1 MLCTRTLSQGEREL
15 SRETHQMADAATTQR
30 VSELR
35 EQLHRHNYRYHV
47 LDSPL
52 ISDAEYDALFRELL
66 TLEEAHPDLADA
78 GSPTQRVG
86 AAPAPQFDEVTH
98 PRPMLSLG
106 NAFDEEEFE
115 AWRRRAAGMLERD
128 DFAMVCEPKIDGLA
142 IALTYE
148 AGQLVRA
155 ATRGDGLRGE
165 DVTLNVRTIKS
176 VPLVL
181 QAAHPHPD
189 NPHPDPLPGGE
200 GSQTRMGEFGLPPR
214 MEVRGEVYFPRD
226 AFRRMNE
233 EREAAGEPLFANPRN
248 AAAGSLR
255 QLDPRVTASRG
266 LDIWVYQLG
275 WIEDAEAPPT
285 HWETMQWL
293 WKLGFR
299 VNPEIERLEST
310 SGVAAYYDRWVRER
324 DDKNY
329 QTDGVVVKIDRL
341 DYQRH
346 LGFVGREPRWAIAW
360 KFPAERAVTRLL
372 SIGINVGRTG
382 ALNPYA
388 VLEPVQVSGVTVRQA
403 TLHNEDDIRRK
414 DIRVG
419 DHVVVER
426 AGEVIPQVVGPVGDR
441 DENGE
446 RRPQFEM
453 PQRCPACNSDVVRD
467 EGAAAHRCV
476 NTACPAQ
483 RFERIRHSV
492 SQAAMDIEGLGEK
505 LVMQLL
511 GVHLACDLETGQV
524 YPHLT
529 EELGIIRDLPDIYAL
544 TQEQLEALERM
555 GAKSAENLYEA
566 IQASRRR
573 PLPSVISG
581 LGIMHVGSETAELLA
596 RRFGNLERLRN
607 ATQEELE
614 AVPGIGPIVAVAIAS
629 HFRNE
634 GNKGIVDRLSNALA
648 TPEEWDAPQADGPM
662 PFQGMRFVVTGRLEG
677 FTRSQAESFI
687 KERGGQVSS
696 GVSRKTDYVVVGE
709 EPGSKRDDA
718 ERLGVT
724 ILSEEELT
732 GLAESGASLEVGDA

>member
-1 MLCTRTLSQGEREL
+1 
-15 SRETHQMADAATTQR
+15 MADAATTQR
-30 VSELR
+30 VRELR

-52 ISDAEYDALFRELL
+52 ITDAEYDALFRELQ
-66 TLEEAHPDLADA
+66 TLEDAHSELADA

-86 AAPAPQFDEVTH
+86 AAPAPQFDEVAH

-106 NAFDEEEFE
+106 NAFNEEELA

-148 AGQLVRA
+148 AGQLTRA

-181 QAAHPHPD
+181 QGAHPHPS
-189 NPHPDPLPGGE
+189 PLPSRERGW
-200 GSQTRMGEFGLPPR
+200 TLPPR

-226 AFRRMNE
+226 AFRRLND

-255 QLDPRVTASRG
+255 QLDPRVTASRQ
-266 LDIWVYQLG
+266 LAIWVYQLG
-275 WIEDAEAPPT
+275 WVEDAETPPT

-293 WKLGFR
+293 SELGFR
-299 VNPEIERLEST
+299 VNPEIGRFDSLEEVE
-310 SGVAAYYDRWVRER
+310 GYCRRWEQQRSE
-324 DDKNY
+324 KNY

-360 KFPAERAVTRLL
+360 KFPAEQAVTRLL

-388 VLEPVQVSGVTVRQA
+388 VLEPVQVSGVTVKQA

-419 DHVVVER
+419 DYVVVER
-426 AGEVIPQVVGPVGDR
+426 AGEVIPQVVGPVA
-441 DENGE
+441 E
-446 RRPQFEM
+446 RRTGEETEFEM
-453 PQRCPACNSDVVRD
+453 PTLCPACNTNVVRD

-476 NTACPAQ
+476 NAACPAQ
-483 RFERIRHSV
+483 RYERIRHFV

-505 LVMQLL
+505 LVAQLL
-511 GVHLACDLETGQV
+511 GIHLACDLETKQV

-529 EELGIIRDLPDIYAL
+529 EELATIRDLPDIYGLTREAL
-544 TQEQLEALERM
+544 AGLERM
-555 GAKSAENLYEA
+555 GEKSAANLHAAIEA
-566 IQASRRR
+566 SKQR

-581 LGIMHVGSETAELLA
+581 LGILHVGGETAELLA
-596 RRFGNLERLRN
+596 RRFGSVQRLMD

-614 AVPGIGPIVAVAIAS
+614 AVPGIGPIVAAAIAS
-629 HFRNE
+629 HFANE
-634 GNKGIVDRLSNALA
+634 GNRSIVERLGEAGVVLEA
-648 TPEEWDAPQADGPM
+648 PEGWDAAQGDGPM
-662 PFQGMRFVVTGRLEG
+662 PFEGMRFVVTGRMEG
-677 FTRSQAESFI
+677 FTRSEAESFI
-687 KERGGQVSS
+687 KERGGQVSGS
-696 GVSRKTDYVVVGE
+696 VSKKTDYVVVGE

-718 ERLGVT
+718 ERLGVE
-724 ILSEEELT
+724 ILSEQELVER
-732 GLAESGASLEVGDA
+732 AEGNVA

>member
-1 MLCTRTLSQGEREL
+1 
-15 SRETHQMADAATTQR
+15 MADAATTQR
-30 VSELR
+30 VQELR
-35 EQLHRHNYRYHV
+35 EQLHRHNYLYHV
-47 LDSPL
+47 LDAPV
-52 ISDAEYDALFRELL
+52 ITDAEYDALFRELQ
-66 TLEEAHPDLADA
+66 TLEEANPDLADP

-86 AAPAPQFDEVTH
+86 AAPAPQFDEVAH
-98 PRPMLSLG
+98 PVPMLSLG
-106 NAFDEEEFE
+106 NAFDEEEL
-115 AWRRRAAGMLERD
+115 ATWRRRAAGMLEHD

-148 AGQLVRA
+148 SGRLTRA
-155 ATRGDGLRGE
+155 ATRGDGVRGE

-181 QAAHPHPD
+181 QAGVPA
-189 NPHPDPLPGGE
+189 
-200 GSQTRMGEFGLPPR
+200 PPR

-233 EREAAGEPLFANPRN
+233 EREYAGEPLFANPRN

-255 QLDPRVTASRG
+255 QLDPRITASRQ
-266 LDIWVYQLG
+266 LAIWVYQLG
-275 WIEDAEAPPT
+275 WAEDAETPPT

-293 WKLGFR
+293 RKLGFR
-299 VNPEIERLEST
+299 VNPEIARFEST
-310 SGVAAYYDRWVRER
+310 DDIAAYYERWVRER

-388 VLEPVQVSGVTVRQA
+388 ILEPVQVSGVTVKQA

-414 DIRVG
+414 DIRAG
-419 DHVVVER
+419 DYVVVER
-426 AGEVIPQVVGPVGDR
+426 AGEVIPQVVGP
-441 DENGE
+441 DEE
-446 RRPQFEM
+446 RNKNRERGPQFEM
-453 PQRCPACNSDVVRD
+453 PALCPACNSEVVRD

-483 RFERIRHSV
+483 RFERIRHFV
-492 SQAAMDIEGLGEK
+492 SQAAMDIDGLGEK
-505 LVMQLL
+505 LVAQLL
-511 GVHLACDLETGQV
+511 GSHLACDLETGQT

-529 EELGIIRDLPDIYAL
+529 EELATIRDLPDIYGL
-544 TQEQLEALERM
+544 TVEQLAAMERM
-555 GAKSAENLYEA
+555 GAKSAENLHAAIEA
-566 IQASRRR
+566 SKQR

-581 LGIMHVGSETAELLA
+581 LGILHVGGETAELLA
-596 RRFGNLERLRN
+596 RRFGSVERLMD

-614 AVPGIGPIVAVAIAS
+614 AVPGIGPIVAAGIAS
-629 HFRNE
+629 HFVNE
-634 GNKGIVDRLSNALA
+634 GNRSIVRRLGEAGVALA
-648 TPEEWDAPQADGPM
+648 APEGWDAAQADGPM
-662 PFQGMRFVVTGRLEG
+662 PFEGMRFVVTGRLEG

-687 KERGGQVSS
+687 KERGGQVSGS
-696 GVSRKTDYVVVGE
+696 VSKKTSYVVVGE

-718 ERLGVT
+718 ERLGVA
-724 ILSEEELT
+724 ILLEDELT
-732 GLAESGASLEVGDA
+732 ALAEGNFA

>member
-1 MLCTRTLSQGEREL
+1 
-15 SRETHQMADAATTQR
+15 MADAATTKR
-30 VSELR
+30 VRELR

-52 ISDAEYDALFRELL
+52 ITDAEYDALFRELQS
-66 TLEEAHPDLADA
+66 LEEANSDLADA

-86 AAPAPQFDEVTH
+86 AAPAPQFDEVAH
-98 PRPMLSLG
+98 PVPMLSLG
-106 NAFDEEEFE
+106 NAFDEEELA
-115 AWRRRAAGMLERD
+115 AWRRRAAGMLELD

-148 AGQLVRA
+148 AGRLTRA
-155 ATRGDGLRGE
+155 ATRGDGVRGE

-181 QAAHPHPD
+181 Q
-189 NPHPDPLPGGE
+189 
-200 GSQTRMGEFGLPPR
+200 GSRERGLTIPPR

-233 EREAAGEPLFANPRN
+233 EREDAGEPLFANPRN

-255 QLDPRVTASRG
+255 QLDPRITASRQ
-266 LDIWVYQLG
+266 LAIWVYQLG
-275 WIEDAEAPPT
+275 WAEDAETPPT

-293 WKLGFR
+293 RELGFR
-299 VNPEIERLEST
+299 VNPEIARFEST
-310 SGVAAYYDRWVRER
+310 DDVAAYYDRWVRER

-372 SIGINVGRTG
+372 NIGINVGRTG

-388 VLEPVQVSGVTVRQA
+388 ILEPVQVSGVTVKQA

-414 DIRVG
+414 DIRIG
-419 DHVVVER
+419 DYVVVER
-426 AGEVIPQVVGPVGDR
+426 AGEVIPQVVGPVV
-441 DENGE
+441 E
-446 RRPQFEM
+446 RRTGEETEFEM
-453 PQRCPACNSDVVRD
+453 PALCPACNTEVTRD

-476 NTACPAQ
+476 NSACPAQ
-483 RFERIRHSV
+483 RYERIRHFV
-492 SQAAMDIEGLGEK
+492 SQAAMDIDGLGEK
-505 LVMQLL
+505 LVAQLL
-511 GVHLACDLETGQV
+511 GIHLACDLETRQV
-524 YPHLT
+524 YPHLS
-529 EELGIIRDLPDIYAL
+529 EDLAIIRDLTDLYGL

-555 GAKSAENLYEA
+555 GEKSAKNLIDA
-566 IQASRRR
+566 IDASKQR

-581 LGIMHVGSETAELLA
+581 LGILHVGGETAELLA
-596 RRFGNLERLRN
+596 RRFGSVERLMD

-614 AVPGIGPIVAVAIAS
+614 AVPGIGPIVAAGIAS
-629 HFRNE
+629 HFANE
-634 GNKGIVDRLSNALA
+634 GNRSIVRRLDQAGVVLA
-648 TPEEWDAPQADGPM
+648 APEGWDVAQADGPM
-662 PFQGMRFVVTGRLEG
+662 PFEGMRFVVTGRLEG

-687 KERGGQVSS
+687 KERGGQVSGS
-696 GVSRKTDYVVVGE
+696 VSKKTSYVVVGE

-718 ERLGVT
+718 ERLGVEP
-724 ILSEEELT
+724 ISETRLRA
-732 GLAESGASLEVGDA
+732 LAEGDRG

>member
-1 MLCTRTLSQGEREL
+1 
-15 SRETHQMADAATTQR
+15 MADAATTQR
-30 VSELR
+30 VQELR
-35 EQLHRHNYRYHV
+35 EQLHRHNYLYHV
-47 LDSPL
+47 LDAPL
-52 ISDAEYDALFRELL
+52 ITDAEYDALFRELQ
-66 TLEEAHPDLADA
+66 TLEEANPDLADS

-98 PRPMLSLG
+98 PVPMLSLG
-106 NAFDEEEFE
+106 NAFNEEELA

-148 AGQLVRA
+148 SGRLTRA
-155 ATRGDGLRGE
+155 ATRGDGVRGE

-181 QAAHPHPD
+181 QEVHP
-189 NPHPDPLPGGE
+189 NPDPLPSRERGF
-200 GSQTRMGEFGLPPR
+200 RIPPR

-233 EREAAGEPLFANPRN
+233 EREDAGEPLFANPRN

-255 QLDPRVTASRG
+255 QLDPRITASRQ
-266 LDIWVYQLG
+266 LAIWVYQLG
-275 WIEDAEAPPT
+275 WAEDAETPPT

-293 WKLGFR
+293 RELGFR
-299 VNPEIERLEST
+299 VNPEIARFEST
-310 SGVAAYYDRWVRER
+310 EDIAAYYERWVRER

-388 VLEPVQVSGVTVRQA
+388 ILEPVQVSGVTVKQA

-414 DIRVG
+414 DIRIG
-419 DHVVVER
+419 DYVVVER
-426 AGEVIPQVVGPVGDR
+426 AGEVIPQVVGPVA
-441 DENGE
+441 E
-446 RRPQFEM
+446 RRTGEETEFEM
-453 PQRCPACNSDVVRD
+453 PALCPACNTGIVRD

-483 RFERIRHSV
+483 RFERIRHFV
-492 SQAAMDIEGLGEK
+492 SQAAMDIDGLGEK
-505 LVMQLL
+505 LVAQLL
-511 GVHLACDLETGQV
+511 GSHIACDLETGQV

-529 EELGIIRDLPDIYAL
+529 EELATIRDLPDIYGL
-544 TQEQLEALERM
+544 TVEQLAAMERM
-555 GAKSAENLYEA
+555 GAKSAENLHAAIEA
-566 IQASRRR
+566 SKQR

-581 LGIMHVGSETAELLA
+581 LGILHVGGETAELLA
-596 RRFGNLERLRN
+596 RRFGSVERLMD
-607 ATQEELE
+607 ATREELE
-614 AVPGIGPIVAVAIAS
+614 AVPGIGPIVAAGIAS
-629 HFRNE
+629 HFTNE
-634 GNKGIVDRLSNALA
+634 GNRSIVRRLGEAGVALA
-648 TPEEWDAPQADGPM
+648 APEGWNAAQADGPM
-662 PFQGMRFVVTGRLEG
+662 PFEGMRFVVTGRLEG

-687 KERGGQVSS
+687 KERGGQVSGS
-696 GVSRKTDYVVVGE
+696 VSKKTSYVVVGE

-718 ERLGVT
+718 ERLGVAT
-724 ILSEEELT
+724 LSEDELT
-732 GLAESGASLEVGDA
+732 ALAEGSSC

>member
-1 MLCTRTLSQGEREL
+1 
-15 SRETHQMADAATTQR
+15 MADAATTQR
-30 VSELR
+30 VQELR
-35 EQLHRHNYRYHV
+35 EQLHRHNYLYHV
-47 LDSPL
+47 LDAPV
-52 ISDAEYDALFRELL
+52 ITDPEYDALFRELQM
-66 TLEEAHPDLADA
+66 LEEANPDLTDPR
-78 GSPTQRVG
+78 SPTQRVG
-86 AAPAPQFDEVTH
+86 AAPAPQFDEVAH
-98 PRPMLSLG
+98 PVPMLSLG
-106 NAFDEEEFE
+106 NAFDEEELA

-148 AGQLVRA
+148 SGRLARA
-155 ATRGDGLRGE
+155 ATRGDGVRGE

-181 QAAHPHPD
+181 QAGVPA
-189 NPHPDPLPGGE
+189 
-200 GSQTRMGEFGLPPR
+200 PPR

-233 EREAAGEPLFANPRN
+233 EREYAGEPLFANPRN

-255 QLDPRVTASRG
+255 QLDPRITASRQ
-266 LDIWVYQLG
+266 LAIWVYQLG
-275 WIEDAEAPPT
+275 WAEDAETPPT

-293 WKLGFR
+293 RKLGFR
-299 VNPEIERLEST
+299 VNPEIARFEST
-310 SGVAAYYDRWVRER
+310 EDIAAYYERWVRER

-388 VLEPVQVSGVTVRQA
+388 ILEPVQVSGVTVKQA

-414 DIRVG
+414 DIRAG
-419 DHVVVER
+419 DYVVVER
-426 AGEVIPQVVGPVGDR
+426 AGEVIPQVVGP
-441 DENGE
+441 DEE
-446 RRPQFEM
+446 RNKNRERGPQFEM
-453 PQRCPACNSDVVRD
+453 PALCPACNSEVVRD

-483 RFERIRHSV
+483 RFERIRHFV
-492 SQAAMDIEGLGEK
+492 SQAAMDIDGLGEK
-505 LVMQLL
+505 LVAQLL
-511 GVHLACDLETGQV
+511 GSHLACDLETGQT

-529 EELGIIRDLPDIYAL
+529 EELATIRDLPDIYGL
-544 TQEQLEALERM
+544 TVEQLAAMERM
-555 GAKSAENLYEA
+555 GAKSAENLHAAIEA
-566 IQASRRR
+566 SKQR

-581 LGIMHVGSETAELLA
+581 LGILHVGGETAELLA
-596 RRFGNLERLRN
+596 RRFGSVERLMD

-614 AVPGIGPIVAVAIAS
+614 AVPGIGPIVAAGIAS
-629 HFRNE
+629 HFANE
-634 GNKGIVDRLSNALA
+634 GNRSIVRRLGEAGVALA
-648 TPEEWDAPQADGPM
+648 APEGWDAAQADGPM
-662 PFQGMRFVVTGRLEG
+662 PFEGMRFVVTGRLEG

-687 KERGGQVSS
+687 KERGGQVSGS
-696 GVSRKTDYVVVGE
+696 VSKKTSYVVVGE

-718 ERLGVT
+718 ERLGVA
-724 ILSEEELT
+724 ILSEDELT
-732 GLAESGASLEVGDA
+732 ALAEGSSC

>member
-1 MLCTRTLSQGEREL
+1 MQQ
-15 SRETHQMADAATTQR
+15 QMADAATTQR

-35 EQLHRHNYRYHV
+35 EQLHRHNYLYHV
-47 LDSPL
+47 LDSPH
-52 ISDAEYDALFRELL
+52 ISDAEYDVLFRELRA
-66 TLEEAHPDLADA
+66 LEEAHPDLADA

-106 NAFDEEEFE
+106 NAFDDEEFE

-181 QAAHPHPD
+181 QAGTPA
-189 NPHPDPLPGGE
+189 
-200 GSQTRMGEFGLPPR
+200 PPR

-255 QLDPRVTASRG
+255 QLDPRITASRR

-275 WIEDAEAPPT
+275 WAEEADTPPT

-293 WKLGFR
+293 RELGFR
-299 VNPEIERLEST
+299 VNPEIERFGST
-310 SGVAAYYDRWVRER
+310 PEIAAYYDRWVRER

-426 AGEVIPQVVGPVGDR
+426 AGEVIPQVVGPVA
-441 DENGE
+441 E
-446 RRPQFEM
+446 RRTGEETEFEM
-453 PQRCPACNSDVVRD
+453 PALCPACNSDVVRD

-529 EELGIIRDLPDIYAL
+529 GELGIIRDLPDIYAL

-555 GAKSAENLYEA
+555 GEKSAKNLVDAIEA
-566 IQASRRR
+566 SKQR
-573 PLPSVISG
+573 PLPSVISA
-581 LGIMHVGSETAELLA
+581 LGILHVGGETAELLA
-596 RRFGNLERLRN
+596 RRFGSVERLMD

-614 AVPGIGPIVAVAIAS
+614 AVPGIGPIVAAGIAT
-629 HFRNE
+629 HFANE
-634 GNKGIVDRLSNALA
+634 GNRSIVRRLGEAGVTLA
-648 TPEEWDAPQADGPM
+648 APEGWETSPADGPM

-696 GVSRKTDYVVVGE
+696 GVSKKTDYVVVGE

-732 GLAESGASLEVGDA
+732 ALAEGNLG

>member
-1 MLCTRTLSQGEREL
+1 
-15 SRETHQMADAATTQR
+15 MADAATTER
-30 VSELR
+30 VQELR
-35 EQLHRHNYRYHV
+35 EQLHRHNYLYHV
-47 LDSPL
+47 LDAPV
-52 ISDAEYDALFRELL
+52 ITDAEYDALFRELQ
-66 TLEEAHPDLADA
+66 TLEEANPDLADP

-98 PRPMLSLG
+98 PVPMLSLG
-106 NAFDEEEFE
+106 NAFNEEELA

-148 AGQLVRA
+148 SGRLTRA
-155 ATRGDGLRGE
+155 ATRGDGVRGE

-181 QAAHPHPD
+181 QEPVHPHP
-189 NPHPDPLPGGE
+189 NPLPSRERG
-200 GSQTRMGEFGLPPR
+200 FGIPPR

-233 EREAAGEPLFANPRN
+233 EREDAGEPLFANPRN

-255 QLDPRVTASRG
+255 QLDPRITASRQ
-266 LDIWVYQLG
+266 LAIWVYQLG
-275 WIEDAEAPPT
+275 WAEDAETPPT

-293 WKLGFR
+293 RNLGFR
-299 VNPEIERLEST
+299 INPEIARFEST
-310 SGVAAYYDRWVRER
+310 EEVAAYYDRWVRER

-360 KFPAERAVTRLL
+360 KFPAEQAVTRLL

-388 VLEPVQVSGVTVRQA
+388 ILEPVQVSGVTVKQA

-414 DIRVG
+414 DIRIG
-419 DHVVVER
+419 DYVVVER
-426 AGEVIPQVVGPVGDR
+426 AGEVIPQVVGPVA
-441 DENGE
+441 E
-446 RRPQFEM
+446 RRTGEETEFEM
-453 PQRCPACNSDVVRD
+453 PALCPACNTGIVRD

-483 RFERIRHSV
+483 RFERIRHFV
-492 SQAAMDIEGLGEK
+492 SQAAMDIDGLGEK
-505 LVMQLL
+505 LVAQLL
-511 GVHLACDLETGQV
+511 GSHIACDLETGQV

-529 EELGIIRDLPDIYAL
+529 EELATIRDLPDIYGL
-544 TQEQLEALERM
+544 TVEQLAAMERM
-555 GAKSAENLYEA
+555 GAKSAENLHAAIEA
-566 IQASRRR
+566 SKQR

-581 LGIMHVGSETAELLA
+581 LGILHVGGETAELLA
-596 RRFGNLERLRN
+596 RRFGSVERLMD

-614 AVPGIGPIVAVAIAS
+614 AVPGIGPIVAAGIAS
-629 HFRNE
+629 HFTNE
-634 GNKGIVDRLSNALA
+634 SNRSIVRRLGDAGVALES
-648 TPEEWDAPQADGPM
+648 PEGWDAAQVDGPM
-662 PFQGMRFVVTGRLEG
+662 PFEGMRFVVTGRLEG

-687 KERGGQVSS
+687 KERGGQVSGS
-696 GVSRKTDYVVVGE
+696 VSKKTSYVVVGE

-724 ILSEEELT
+724 ILSEDELT
-732 GLAESGASLEVGDA
+732 ALAEGSSC

>member
-1 MLCTRTLSQGEREL
+1 
-15 SRETHQMADAATTQR
+15 MADAATTQR

-35 EQLHRHNYRYHV
+35 EQLHRHNYLYHV
-47 LDSPL
+47 LDAPV
-52 ISDAEYDALFRELL
+52 ITDAEYDALFRELQ
-66 TLEEAHPDLADA
+66 TLEEANPDLADP

-86 AAPAPQFDEVTH
+86 AAPAPQFDEVAH
-98 PRPMLSLG
+98 PVPMLSLG
-106 NAFDEEEFE
+106 NAFDEEELA

-148 AGQLVRA
+148 SGRLARA
-155 ATRGDGLRGE
+155 ATRGDGVRGE

-181 QAAHPHPD
+181 QAGVPA
-189 NPHPDPLPGGE
+189 PL
-200 GSQTRMGEFGLPPR
+200 R

-233 EREAAGEPLFANPRN
+233 EREYAGEPLFANPRN

-255 QLDPRVTASRG
+255 QLDPRITASRQ
-266 LDIWVYQLG
+266 LAIWVYQLG
-275 WIEDAEAPPT
+275 WAEDAETPPT

-293 WKLGFR
+293 RKLGFR
-299 VNPEIERLEST
+299 VNPEIARFEST
-310 SGVAAYYDRWVRER
+310 EDIAAYYERWVRER

-388 VLEPVQVSGVTVRQA
+388 ILEPVQVSGVTVKQA

-419 DHVVVER
+419 DYVVVER
-426 AGEVIPQVVGPVGDR
+426 AGEVIPQVVGP
-441 DENGE
+441 DEE
-446 RRPQFEM
+446 RNKNRERGPQFEM
-453 PQRCPACNSDVVRD
+453 PALCPACNSEVVRD

-483 RFERIRHSV
+483 RFERIRHFV

-505 LVMQLL
+505 LVAQLL
-511 GVHLACDLETGQV
+511 GSHLACDLETRQT

-529 EELGIIRDLPDIYAL
+529 EELATIRDLPDIYGL
-544 TQEQLEALERM
+544 TQEQLAAMERM
-555 GAKSAENLYEA
+555 GEKSAENLVRAIEA
-566 IQASRRR
+566 SKQR
-573 PLPSVISG
+573 PLPPVISG
-581 LGIMHVGSETAELLA
+581 LGIMHVGGETAELLA
-596 RRFGNLERLRN
+596 RRFGSVDRLMD

-614 AVPGIGPIVAVAIAS
+614 AVPGIGPIVAAGIAS
-629 HFRNE
+629 HFANE
-634 GNKGIVDRLSNALA
+634 GNRSIVRRLGEAGVALA
-648 TPEEWDAPQADGPM
+648 APEGWDAAQADGPM
-662 PFQGMRFVVTGRLEG
+662 PFEGMRFVVTGRLEG

-687 KERGGQVSS
+687 KERGGQVSGS
-696 GVSRKTDYVVVGE
+696 VSKKTSYVVVGE

-718 ERLGVT
+718 ERLGVA
-724 ILSEEELT
+724 ILSKDELT
-732 GLAESGASLEVGDA
+732 ALAEGSSC